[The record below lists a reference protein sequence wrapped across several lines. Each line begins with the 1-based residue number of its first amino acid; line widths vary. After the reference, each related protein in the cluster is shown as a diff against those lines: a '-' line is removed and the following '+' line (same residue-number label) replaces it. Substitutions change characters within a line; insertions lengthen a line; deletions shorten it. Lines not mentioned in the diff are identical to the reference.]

1 MGIEEPEKDLIERAA
16 QRLKEQT
23 LQKPVEDARAE
34 PPHQDAVMTKP
45 DASASVSALEP
56 PKVPDTPKVEVDD
69 RDRRSR
75 YADIDLNYLRRGGFI
90 VPDDAPTRVAEE
102 FRIIKRQVLRRAQ
115 KSSPDRIEN
124 GNLILVSSTQPGEG
138 KTFCALNLALS
149 VASERD
155 HTVLLVDADV
165 ARPQL
170 LSAMGLEADK
180 GLIDVIVDD
189 RVDISDCL
197 LRTNIENLTILPAG
211 RPHPGSTEL
220 LASERTSALIQELSQ
235 RYDDR
240 IVIFDSS
247 PVLASSAPG
256 VLAQRLGQIVF
267 VVEADRTRESQLVEA
282 LTLVSECRHINLVL
296 NKSRFMGGKVRFGSY
311 YEYYQS

>member
-1 MGIEEPEKDLIERAA
+1 LPDANAA
-16 QRLKEQT
+16 QR
-23 LQKPVEDARAE
+23 
-34 PPHQDAVMTKP
+34 
-45 DASASVSALEP
+45 
-56 PKVPDTPKVEVDD
+56 
-69 RDRRSR
+69 RSR
-75 YADIDLNYLRRGGFI
+75 VANIDLNHLRRGGFI

-102 FRIIKRQVLRRAQ
+102 FRIVKRQILRRAL

-124 GNLILVSSTQPGEG
+124 GNLILVTSTQPGEG

-155 HTVLLVDADV
+155 LTVLLVDADV

-170 LSAMGLEADK
+170 LSAMGLEADR

-189 RVDISDCL
+189 RIDIADCL
-197 LRTNIENLTILPAG
+197 MRTNIENMTVLPAG

-220 LASERTSALIQELSQ
+220 LSSERTAALIKELSQ

-240 IVIFDSS
+240 IIIFDSS

-256 VLAQRLGQIVF
+256 VLAQLVGQIGF
-267 VVEADRTRESQLVEA
+267 VVEADRTRESQLMEA
-282 LTLVSECRHINLVL
+282 LTLISECRHISLIL